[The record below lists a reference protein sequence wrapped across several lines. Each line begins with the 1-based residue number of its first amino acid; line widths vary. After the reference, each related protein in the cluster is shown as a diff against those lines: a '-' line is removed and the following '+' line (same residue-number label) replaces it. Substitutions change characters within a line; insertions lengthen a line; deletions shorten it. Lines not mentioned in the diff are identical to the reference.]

1 MGNCRK
7 AKRSVFHIAEIADNV
22 QFLHIGLLDY
32 RNVFEL
38 IKYGVENQSFLIS
51 IHLNFTVLLKVCL
64 RSYKSFLYFA
74 TVFYG
79 LCRYSAM
86 FFQYFDYL
94 TATFFYIVT
103 FYLIL
108 LFIQISYTI
117 RF

>member
-94 TATFFYIVT
+94 TATFFHIVT
-103 FYLIL
+103 FFFSFYPYKFLIP
-108 LFIQISYTI
+108 
-117 RF
+117 